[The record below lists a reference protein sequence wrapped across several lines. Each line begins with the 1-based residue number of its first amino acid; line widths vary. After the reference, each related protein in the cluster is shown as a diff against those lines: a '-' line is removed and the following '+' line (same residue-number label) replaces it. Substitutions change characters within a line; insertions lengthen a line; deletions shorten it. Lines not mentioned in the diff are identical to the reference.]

1 MTEKM
6 TLITGATGK
15 TGRRVADRLRASQR
29 VVRAGSRSGQP
40 AFDWEDRTTW
50 PKALDGV
57 DAVYLTYYPDLA
69 APGAVDAVTAF
80 VAMAVAVRVRR
91 LVLLSGRG
99 EPEAQRCEEV
109 VAASG
114 LEWTVVRASWFNQN
128 FSENYFLDQ
137 VLAGHVALPAGPVS
151 VPFVDADD
159 IADVAAAAL
168 LEDRHVGQ
176 LYELTGPRPWTFEQ
190 AIGEIAR
197 VTGRDIRYEQV
208 GFDAYAAMLEEAQ
221 VPADVAALILYL
233 FREVLVERNG
243 SPADGVER
251 ALGRPSRRF
260 EDYVRDVAAT
270 GVWTPPP
277 ITPPQGG
284 PSR

>member
-1 MTEKM
+1 MM
-6 TLITGATGK
+6 TLITGGTGK
-15 TGRRVADRLRASQR
+15 TGRRVADRLRARQR
-29 VVRAGSRSGQP
+29 AVRAGSRSSQP
-40 AFDWEDRTTW
+40 AFDWEDRRTW

-69 APGAVDAVTAF
+69 APGAVDAIAAF
-80 VAMAVAVRVRR
+80 VEMAVSARVRR

-99 EPEAQRCEEV
+99 EPEAERCEQV

-128 FSENYFLDQ
+128 FSENYFLDPI
-137 VLAGHVALPAGPVS
+137 VAGHVALPAGPVF

-168 LEDRHVGQ
+168 IEDRHIGH
-176 LYELTGPRPWTFEQ
+176 LYEVTGPRPWTFEQ

-197 VTGRDIRYEQV
+197 ATGRDIRYEQV
-208 GFDAYAAMLEEAQ
+208 GEDAYAAMLEEAQ
-221 VPADVAALILYL
+221 VPADLAALILYL
-233 FREVLVERNG
+233 FRDVLVERNG
-243 SPADGVER
+243 SLADGVER
-251 ALGRPSRRF
+251 ALGRPPRRF

-270 GVWTPPP
+270 GVWTPKVAPP
-277 ITPPQGG
+277 AGG
-284 PSR
+284 R